1 MTSPHRLD
9 PINSPRAQILQ
20 PTHVVMYEQPNER
33 KLRLKRLLTLTAPTE
48 PERLW
53 FEKYLST
60 PEGVNRIDEI
70 GGNVLM
76 YYFLYARPPL
86 PEAITYLI

>member
-1 MTSPHRLD
+1 
-9 PINSPRAQILQ
+9 
-20 PTHVVMYEQPNER
+20 VVFYEPNGRE
-33 KLRLKRLLTLTAPTE
+33 LLLKKLLTLTAPTE
-48 PERLW
+48 TERLW

-60 PEGVNRIDEI
+60 SEGVNRIDEV

-76 YYFLYARPPL
+76 YYFLYAKPYL